1 MRPGWW
7 VGDRDPQAVEPDRGR
22 VAERDRGDPAVEG
35 VGGGEHAEEQG
46 QVGDGAGDRAELGAR
61 VAEGA
66 DRALVVEHAG
76 DRDQPG
82 GRLEGGDAAEV
93 GGNAQAPARVGA
105 QAAWREGGSHRR
117 GLAAA
122 AAARGPGRVVGVG
135 GAAVDRVVGLQAGP
149 PGRAVG
155 LAEQDRPGRPHPGH
169 RGGVGSR
176 DGGGPLRHP
185 DRGDHAPGLQVVLGG
200 EGHPVQRAG
209 VVAPGQ
215 GDVGCRGP
223 LDGVRGDLDDRVEP
237 GVHLLQPVQVGGQH
251 LGRRHLAGADK
262 LRQPGRRQRGQ
273 AVHVAGC
280 VRGRPRG
287 RGRSGRRRGG
297 RRWRSR
303 GRSGRR

>member
-1 MRPGWW
+1 MAGSPEWH
-7 VGDRDPQAVEPDRGR
+7 
-22 VAERDRGDPAVEG
+22 RGDPAVAA
-35 VGGGEHAEEQG
+35 VGSGEHAEEQG
-46 QVGDGAGDRAELGAR
+46 QVSDGAGDRAELGAG

-66 DRALVVEHAG
+66 DRALVVEHPG

-82 GRLEGGDAAEV
+82 GRLEGGNAAEV
-93 GGNAQAPARVGA
+93 GRYPQAPARVGA
-105 QAAWREGGSHRR
+105 EAAWREGGGHRR

-122 AAARGPGRVVGVG
+122 AATRGPGRVVGVG

-155 LAEQDRPGRPHPGH
+155 LAEQDRRRPPACGPPRWRRLPGRW
-169 RGGVGSR
+169 R
-176 DGGGPLRHP
+176 PLRHP

-209 VVAPGQ
+209 VLAPGQ
-215 GDVGCRGP
+215 GDVGRRGP

-251 LGRRHLAGADK
+251 LGRRHLAGAHQ

-280 VRGRPRG
+280 VRGRRRG